1 MLEHDT
7 KLVLSAKTDIDGSG
21 SHAARHQM
29 VDQVRSRAEN
39 PHLDPEIFK
48 NYLLTCFCPL
58 TLSKVY
64 KDGARVVL
72 WENKQP
78 NSLQFTRP
86 ISLIRAQE
94 EREVIAEEFSPL
106 FNEIRAN
113 VGQVS

>member
-1 MLEHDT
+1 M
-7 KLVLSAKTDIDGSG
+7 
-21 SHAARHQM
+21 
-29 VDQVRSRAEN
+29 
-39 PHLDPEIFK
+39 
-48 NYLLTCFCPL
+48 
-58 TLSKVY
+58 Y

-94 EREVIAEEFSPL
+94 EREVIAEEFSSL

-113 VGQVS
+113 VGQIS